1 MAPFDPNAIF
11 DVLLRRDVDFV
22 LIGGLAGLA
31 HDAGWPTYDA
41 DILIA
46 THADNLARVLAA
58 LTDLH
63 AEYDTPHRPPIRP
76 DLARIRASTG
86 PQLFRTRHGRLDVLK
101 EAGGETY
108 ETLMVD
114 ALAVQQQDRAVR
126 YASLE
131 ALLRM
136 KRAAG
141 RPKDVAGIA
150 AIEKAL
156 GRRER

>member
-1 MAPFDPNAIF
+1 MGAAF
-11 DVLLRRDVDFV
+11 
-22 LIGGLAGLA
+22 GK
-31 HDAGWPTYDA
+31 YDRTNHS
-41 DILIA
+41 IA
-46 THADNLARVLAA
+46 VKR
-58 LTDLH
+58 
-63 AEYDTPHRPPIRP
+63 
-76 DLARIRASTG
+76 
-86 PQLFRTRHGRLDVLK
+86 
-101 EAGGETY
+101 
-108 ETLMVD
+108 MVD
-114 ALAVQQQDRAVR
+114 ALAVQQHDRVVR